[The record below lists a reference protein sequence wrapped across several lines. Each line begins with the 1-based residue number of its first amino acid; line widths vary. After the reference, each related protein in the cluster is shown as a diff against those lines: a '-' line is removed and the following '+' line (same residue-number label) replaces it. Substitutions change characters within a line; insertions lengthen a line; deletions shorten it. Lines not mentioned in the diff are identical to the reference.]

1 MVPYMQNLDK
11 EIALVT
17 LKATR
22 CYYQTFRE
30 TLRIRFDCEDFV
42 QEVFVYLLVYGNAET
57 RNQDIELGAYIFA
70 CCKATAYKLL
80 RKERIE
86 SISLE
91 SENKLG
97 LAIMSELVSPRIKQ
111 TYEIRELVDELSQ
124 SMPPQV
130 SGVAV
135 IRGRGR
141 GRKSVPLSAL
151 NILLH
156 TVKTADS
163 RDEIYDLVVHKETKK
178 PLFKQAF
185 NLFYKGMVDGV
196 NKVLGEGYLVPR
208 YRKPKSTYGKA
219 GKSLTTSES
228 V

>member
-1 MVPYMQNLDK
+1 MQNLDK

-80 RKERIE
+80 RKERLE
-86 SISLE
+86 PISLE
-91 SENKLG
+91 DENQVGLSILSEQ
-97 LAIMSELVSPRIKQ
+97 AAPRIKQ
-111 TYEIRELVDELSQ
+111 TYEIREFVEELSQ

-130 SGVAV
+130 SKQAV
-135 IRGRGR
+135 ILGPTTL
-141 GRKSVPLSAL
+141 PLSARS
-151 NILLH
+151 LLQH
-156 TVKTADS
+156 TVQTADS
-163 RDEIYDLVVHKETKK
+163 RDEIYRQVVNRDTGK
-178 PLFKQAF
+178 PLVKQAF

>member
-1 MVPYMQNLDK
+1 MSAVFDLGK
-11 EIALVT
+11 EFPLVV
-17 LKATR
+17 LKAKR

-30 TLRIRFDCEDFV
+30 ELRRKYDCDDFV
-42 QEVFVYLLVYGNAET
+42 QEVFAYILQYGNVES
-57 RNQDIELGAYIFA
+57 RNRDIELGAYIFA

-86 SISLE
+86 TISLE

-97 LAIMSELVSPRIKQ
+97 LTVLSSLPARRIKQ
-111 TYEIRELVDELSQ
+111 TYEIRELVDELSR

-130 SGVAV
+130 SKLAIIKGPVP
-135 IRGRGR
+135 
-141 GRKSVPLSAL
+141 VPLSAL

-156 TVKTADS
+156 SVKTADS
-163 RDEIYDLVVHKETKK
+163 RDEIYDLVVNKVTNQ
-178 PLFKQAF
+178 PLIKQAF

-208 YRKPKSTYGKA
+208 YRRPKSTYGQ
-219 GKSLTTSES
+219 SS
-228 V
+228 